1 MLFLHLFLLLTASS
15 VSVRHGLGFKILGF
29 RGGNWGL
36 ISCELWRR
44 LVCFWLPTLA
54 TAGLHSLMLFLV
66 TNAGNCRTAR
76 PYAVS
81 GYQRWQLPDCPALC
95 CFWLPTLAT
104 AGLHSLMLLMVTN
117 AGNCRTARPYA
128 VSGYQRWQLADY
140 PSLCPAGHQTNL
152 HEHHSS
158 VKLTQ
163 ACDSREFWR
172 VINNVPDHSDVCS
185 ASKML
190 TANHGIGSVFLIT

>member
-1 MLFLHLFLLLTASS
+1 MFARRPKPCVFITQEKHKIGWKESNISDTSLLFFLFHAYPSSSVMLFLHLFLLLTASS

-44 LVCFWLPTLA
+44 LV
-54 TAGLHSLMLFLV
+54 
-66 TNAGNCRTAR
+66 
-76 PYAVS
+76 
-81 GYQRWQLPDCPALC
+81 